1 MPNQALLFVT
11 ASPNPAEPEAMQEYL
26 QRVMP
31 LFLAAGGTLLGRGA
45 VQETVAGTADY
56 KMAMVMAFENIAT
69 AKSAL
74 DSEDYRNL
82 IPIRDRGFAKI
93 DITLAQSL

>member
-26 QRVMP
+26 QRVLP

-45 VQETVAGTADY
+45 VQETVAGTVDY
-56 KMAMVMAFENIAT
+56 KMVMVMAFEDIAA
-69 AKSAL
+69 AKAVL
-74 DSEDYRNL
+74 DTEDYRDL
-82 IPIRDRGFAKI
+82 IAIRDRGFAKI
-93 DITLAQSL
+93 DIALARSL